1 MQSYEVLK
9 EHEVNLIWGYESKK
23 VDEIEDLK
31 DKVDWL
37 LQELLE
43 REDEANERISQL
55 QEKEEENK

>member
-1 MQSYEVLK
+1 MQNYEVLK